1 MKIEHW
7 ISGMPKRGETDTAV
21 VLDHLH
27 CRAICD
33 EIGDRLRYALARE
46 ASEIPPRLIA
56 LIDKLAL
63 LDEMPSI
70 VPSIEEM
77 TSPWCADY
85 LSFTKQLDDSV
96 LPTTNRKS
104 ASTAASVDS

>member
-1 MKIEHW
+1 
-7 ISGMPKRGETDTAV
+7 MPNRSKADTAV

-56 LIDKLAL
+56 LIDRLAL
-63 LDEMPSI
+63 LDETPSI

-77 TSPWCADY
+77 SSPWCPDY
-85 LSFTKQLDDSV
+85 PTFTKQSPDTV
-96 LPTTNRKS
+96 IPATNRKS
-104 ASTAASVDS
+104 ASVAALV

>member
-1 MKIEHW
+1 
-7 ISGMPKRGETDTAV
+7 MPKRSEADTAV

-63 LDEMPSI
+63 SDETPSI

-77 TSPWCADY
+77 TSPWCPDDP
-85 LSFTKQLDDSV
+85 SFNKQSADSV
-96 LPTTNRKS
+96 IPAPKRKS
-104 ASTAASVDS
+104 ASAAALVDS